1 MRFSNKNVLITG
13 GSTGIGFASAQG
25 FLNEGANVIIT
36 GKSAENLQKAEAA
49 LNSPKLKTIVSD
61 TAEVASIE
69 ALAKAVADS
78 GNKLDVLFMNAGI
91 AKFAPI
97 EHTTE
102 NDFDAQFNV
111 NVKGLF
117 FTLQKLIPQLAN
129 GASVLL
135 TSSVVSTG
143 AMANGSAYSATNAA
157 VSAIGRAAAAE
168 SAEKNIRVNV
178 VSPGP
183 IETPIFDKGG
193 FSPEEKEGFK
203 QQVSAG
209 TLVKRMGTS
218 EEVANTVLFL
228 ASEAAS
234 NITGVELLVDG
245 GIGLRR

>member
-1 MRFSNKNVLITG
+1 MSFTNKNVLITG
-13 GSTGIGFASAQG
+13 GSTGIGLATAKAFI
-25 FLNEGANVIIT
+25 EKGANVFIT
-36 GKSAENLQKAEAA
+36 GKNADNLQKAATA
-49 LNSPKLKTIVSD
+49 INSSKLTTIVSD
-61 TAEVASIE
+61 TADLVSISN
-69 ALAKAVADS
+69 LAQTIADT
-78 GNKLDVLFMNAGI
+78 GKKLDVLFLNAGI

-102 NDFDAQFNV
+102 DDFDAQFNV

-117 FTLQKLIPQLAN
+117 FSLQKLIPQLADS
-129 GASVLL
+129 ASVLL

-143 AMANGSAYSATNAA
+143 AMANGSAYSATKAA

-168 SAEKNIRVNV
+168 LAEKNIRVNV

-183 IETPIFDKGG
+183 IDTPIFDKGG

-203 QQVSAG
+203 QQIASG
-209 TLVKRMGTS
+209 TLVKRFGTS
-218 EEVANTVLFL
+218 EEVANTVVFL